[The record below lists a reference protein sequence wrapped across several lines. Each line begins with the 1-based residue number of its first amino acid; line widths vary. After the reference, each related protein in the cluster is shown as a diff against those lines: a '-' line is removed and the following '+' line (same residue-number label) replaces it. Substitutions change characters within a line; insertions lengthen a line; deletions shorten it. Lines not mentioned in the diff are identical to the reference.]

1 MKRQSIAEMTL
12 AKQVKNIET
21 EIANLQL
28 EESHIQA
35 KLETLTN
42 MRAGMAQEIDR
53 LREARAKASE
63 IRK

>member
-1 MKRQSIAEMTL
+1 VKRQSIAEMTL